1 MGDSS
6 SRREVMKWTGVA
18 EKVVSR
24 RNSSGWMEILLCVYK
39 QVKLV
44 PKGALMRADTPY
56 PTGWATVRK
65 SLRVDGRNK
74 AALSFVSTI
83 QLEGYNTSVLIKTD
97 RPTGGIGVVCAVK
110 K

>member
-1 MGDSS
+1 MD
-6 SRREVMKWTGVA
+6 RRCREGGLEAEFLRVNGNPSVCLQTSETGSEGSA
-18 EKVVSR
+18 YA
-24 RNSSGWMEILLCVYK
+24 SGH
-39 QVKLV
+39 
-44 PKGALMRADTPY
+44 ALSY
-56 PTGWATVRK
+56 GLSATVRK